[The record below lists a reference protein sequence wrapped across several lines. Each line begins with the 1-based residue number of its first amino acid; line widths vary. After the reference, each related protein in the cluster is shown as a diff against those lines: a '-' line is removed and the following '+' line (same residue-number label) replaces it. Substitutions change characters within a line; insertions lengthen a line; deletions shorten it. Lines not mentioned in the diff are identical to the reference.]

1 MQMKNKVVILGD
13 SSHNTLSAVR
23 SFGEA
28 KIPLTLILVGVRD
41 TCFVGASKYLKK
53 GNLHCVR
60 ELDECMSILMNLSG
74 GDVPQT
80 LMTTFDAA
88 AEWVDAREPELS
100 RLFLTP
106 CRGKRLGPLFNKAE
120 QCKLAKECG
129 LTVPFSVI
137 YERGNPLPENEIGY
151 PLITKPLVSSLGEK
165 SDIHICRS
173 KQDLLQALEANSHC
187 DRFIMQEFI
196 EKEYEIDA
204 VGVSLPDGVVM
215 GGAIQKIRHWPR
227 LVGAGAF
234 GVFRKISDFD
244 VDQDGI
250 RDFLKRSGYLGPFSV
265 ELLHTSSGS
274 NYFMEVNFRNEGLAY
289 ASTCAGANL
298 HALYLDSN
306 YVIDWTKFRTTYMMN
321 YSIDFLY
328 VKQGDITLWHW
339 LKDFLKTRCFINMCF
354 SDLGPVLAHYKRK
367 LLSRRKVEK

>member
-1 MQMKNKVVILGD
+1 MKSPNKVIIIGD
-13 SSHNTLSAVR
+13 STHNTLSAVR

-28 KIPLTLILVGVRD
+28 GIQQVLILVGDHD
-41 TCFVGASKYLKK
+41 TCFVRYSKYLKK
-53 GNLHCVR
+53 NNLRRIHG
-60 ELDECMSILMNLSG
+60 LDESMPVLMAYASKEQ
-74 GDVPQT
+74 PWT

-88 AEWVDAREPELS
+88 AEWVDARESELS
-100 RLFLTP
+100 QYFQTP
-106 CRGKRLGPLFNKAE
+106 CRGKHLGSLFNKAK
-120 QCKLAKECG
+120 QCELATECG
-129 LTVPFSVI
+129 LTVPFSII
-137 YERGNPLPENEIGY
+137 YERGTPLPEEKIIY
-151 PLITKPLVSSLGEK
+151 PVITKPLVSSQGAK
-165 SDIHICRS
+165 SDIHICR
-173 KQDLLQALEANSHC
+173 DLEMLLQALKEESSCN
-187 DRFIMQEFI
+187 RFLIQEFI

-250 RDFLKRSGYLGPFSV
+250 REFLKRSGYHGPFSV

-298 HALYLDSN
+298 HALYLDPD
-306 YVIDWTKFRTTYMMN
+306 YVVDWDNFRTTYMMN